1 MRTRKIVVIACATA
15 TIVLT
20 GAAWSGVRLN
30 TTPSM
35 PLGLWMVA
43 RKSTSRDAFVIA
55 CLSGP
60 EATEAEDRGYL
71 GIGSCPD
78 RVEPVVKPVAAVAG
92 DVVTVTPSGIIVNG
106 SALPRTTPLAKD
118 SAGRLLQA
126 FPAGTYHVAP
136 GTVWLLSGHD
146 PRSFDSRYFGP
157 IPVAVIRSVVEPLV
171 TFR

>member
-43 RKSTSRDAFVIA
+43 GRSTSRDAFVIA

-71 GIGSCPD
+71 GIGNCPG
-78 RVEPVVKPVAAVAG
+78 RIEPVVKPVAAIAG
-92 DVVTVTPSGIIVNG
+92 DVITVTPNCIVVNG
-106 SALPRTTPLAKD
+106 TALRHTAPLAKD
-118 SAGRLLQA
+118 SAGRPLQA
-126 FPAGTYHVAP
+126 VPAGTYRVAP

-146 PRSFDSRYFGP
+146 SRSFDSRYFGP
-157 IPVAVIRSVVEPLV
+157 IPVAAIRSVVKPLA